1 MKVDKDTELI
11 VSELVDK
18 YVPAGID
25 PLLHVDRR
33 KTMQTLILR
42 LLDKEAIPHSITAII
57 GTCKEWKS
65 ILCERSAYAN

>member
-1 MKVDKDTELI
+1 MKVDKDTESM

-25 PLLHVDRR
+25 PLLHIDRR

-42 LLDKEAIPHSITAII
+42 LLDKEAIPHSIAAII
-57 GTCKEWKS
+57 SICKEWKS
-65 ILCERSAYAN
+65 VLCERSAYAN